1 MENNEQTL
9 GGQNE
14 LKDLYPVLIGFGKAI
29 LPDTEVALNID
40 KRLFEEKYTSLLLP
54 GSVFVATDRLND
66 GSGIGTLVQIN
77 SVEPKED
84 VRTFLGHSLLRVK
97 LEDIAYFNEIPFA
110 KVIDYPYVKDC
121 DEDTIASYGNI
132 ISSGIHRLIGMKNSD
147 KVYREIAPFD
157 LKDPNKWI
165 NRFGPAFPSADTNAL
180 FYAKNLSERL
190 EIIAV
195 AIGVILEQSKIRDEI
210 EKKVQENID
219 KSQREYYLRE
229 ELKVI
234 NEELYGGED
243 EREKYEQAIAELKAS
258 DEVKEKLTRELNK
271 MLALQTGSP
280 ESFVCKNYIDTV
292 LALPWGKY
300 SDERVDIEEA
310 RKILEEDHY
319 GIREVKDRVL
329 EYLAVHALAGGNI
342 TNILCLVGPPGV
354 GKTSIVASIA
364 RALGREYVRASLG
377 GVHDEAEIRGHRR
390 TYIGSMPGR
399 IIAGIKK
406 AGTSNPVFLLD
417 EIDKLGADYKGD
429 PSNALL
435 EVLDPAQNSTYQDH
449 YIDLP
454 FDLSKVMF
462 ITTAN
467 TLSTMSRPLLDRM
480 EIIELGSYLPEEKHQ
495 IAVRFLLPKQLAK
508 YNLAKE
514 KVQVTDDAIDA
525 IIRFYTREA
534 GVRRLE
540 QLIGK
545 ILRKV
550 AVAICGGAE
559 MVVVGSKNLEE
570 FLGIPKFIESDATKQ
585 DKVGVVH
592 GLAWTENGGELL
604 DVECLLMPGKDKKI
618 VTGNLGNVM
627 KESVEIALSCARSFA
642 AKELGLSADMS
653 DKDLHVHFPDGAVPK
668 DGPSAGCAISTAIL
682 SALTGKAVRGDYAIT
697 GELSLV
703 GRVIPIG
710 GVKEKCV
717 AAFRNGIDKVILP
730 SENRK
735 DVADIPEELR
745 ERIHFTYVDTVD
757 EVYRILLRL

>member
-1 MENNEQTL
+1 MNENDISLSEQ
-9 GGQNE
+9 NS
-14 LKDLYPVLIGFGKAI
+14 LKELYPVLPGFNRAI
-29 LPDTEVALNID
+29 LPDTDVNLNID
-40 KRLFEEKYTSLLLP
+40 KRLYEEKYRSLLVP
-54 GSVFVATDRLND
+54 GAAFVATDLLKE

-77 SVEPKED
+77 SLHDKENAQS
-84 VRTFLGHSLLRVK
+84 FLGRSLMRVK
-97 LEDIAYFNEIPFA
+97 IEEVIFSNEVAFA
-110 KVIDYPYVKDC
+110 KILDYPYEKDC

-132 ISSGIHRLIGMKNSD
+132 ISSGIHRLAASKNAE
-147 KVYREIAPFD
+147 KVYRELPPFD
-157 LKDPNKWI
+157 LHDPNKWI
-165 NRFGPAFPSADTNAL
+165 NACGPAFHNADTNAL
-180 FYAKNLSERL
+180 FYAQKLSERL

-195 AIGVILEQSKIRDEI
+195 AIGVQLDQTKIREEI
-210 EKKVQENID
+210 EKKIQANID

-234 NEELYGGED
+234 NEELYGSDD
-243 EREKYEQAIAELKAS
+243 EREKYEQAIADLNAS
-258 DEVKEKLTRELNK
+258 DEVKDKLTRELNK
-271 MLALQTGSP
+271 MFSLQTGSP
-280 ESFVCKNYIDTV
+280 ESFVCKNYLDTV

-300 SDERVDIEEA
+300 SEENTDIAHA
-310 RKILEEDHY
+310 REVLDEDHY
-319 GIREVKDRVL
+319 GIQEVKDRII
-329 EYLAVHALAGGNI
+329 EYLAVHNLSGGNV

-364 RALGREYVRASLG
+364 KALGREYVRASLG

-435 EVLDPAQNSTYQDH
+435 EVLDPKQNSTYQDH

-467 TLSTMSRPLLDRM
+467 SLQPMSRPLLDRM
-480 EIIELGSYLPEEKHQ
+480 EIIELGSYLPEEKRL
-495 IAVRFLLPKQLAK
+495 IARKFLLPKQMENYHL
-508 YNLAKE
+508 KE
-514 KVQVTDDAIDA
+514 EDVSLSDGAIDRM
-525 IIRFYTREA
+525 IRFYTREA

-550 AVAICGGAE
+550 AVA
-559 MVVVGSKNLEE
+559 VVEQKGKVIVDAADLEKY
-570 FLGIPKFIESDATKQ
+570 LGIPKFADTDTDRQ
-585 DKVGVVH
+585 DRVGVVH
-592 GLAWTENGGELL
+592 GLAWTENGGETL
-604 DVECLLMPGKDKKI
+604 DVECLVMNGKDKKI

-627 KESVEIALSCARSFA
+627 KESVEIALSDARKYAES
-642 AKELGLSADMS
+642 LGYKIDLSE
-653 DKDLHVHFPDGAVPK
+653 KDIHVHFPDGAVPK

-682 SALTGKAVRGDYAIT
+682 SALIGKPVRGDYAIT

-717 AAFRNGIDKVILP
+717 AALRNGIVKVILP
-730 SENRK
+730 LENKK
-735 DVADIPEELR
+735 DVQDIPDALR
-745 ERIHFTYVDTVD
+745 EQITFTFVERVE
-757 EVYRILLRL
+757 EVYKILLSL

>member
-1 MENNEQTL
+1 MAENEPILVGENQF
-9 GGQNE
+9 
-14 LKDLYPVLIGFGKAI
+14 KDLYPVLVGFGKAI
-29 LPDTEVALNID
+29 LPDAEVALNID
-40 KRLFEEKYTSLLLP
+40 KRLYEEKYTSLLLA
-54 GSVFVATDRLND
+54 GSFFVATDGLKD
-66 GSGIGTLVQIN
+66 GSGIGTLVRID
-77 SVEPKED
+77 SVEAKQD
-84 VRTFLGHSLLRVK
+84 VQTFYGHSLLRVT
-97 LEDIAYFNEIPFA
+97 LVDVAFFNEIPFA
-110 KVIDYPYVKDC
+110 KIVDYPYEKDC

-132 ISSGIHRLIGMKNSD
+132 ISSGIHRLIAAKNAD
-147 KVYREIAPFD
+147 KVYRDLAPFD
-157 LKDPNKWI
+157 IKDPNKWI
-165 NRFGPAFPSADTNAL
+165 NRFGPAFPAADTNAL
-180 FYAKNLSERL
+180 FYAKKLSERL
-190 EIIAV
+190 EMIAV
-195 AIGVILEQSKIRDEI
+195 AIGVQLDQSKIRDEI

-234 NEELYGGED
+234 NEELYGGDD
-243 EREKYEQAIAELKAS
+243 EREKYEEKIAAINAS
-258 DEVKEKLTRELNK
+258 DEVKEKLTAELNK
-271 MLALQTGSP
+271 MLSLQTGSP
-280 ESFVCKNYIDTV
+280 ESFVCKNYLDTV
-292 LALPWGKY
+292 LALPWGKC
-300 SDERVDIEEA
+300 SEETVDVEAARRVLD
-310 RKILEEDHY
+310 EDHY
-319 GIREVKDRVL
+319 GIQEVKDRVL
-329 EYLAVHALAGGNI
+329 EYLAVHSLGEGTI

-449 YIDLP
+449 SIDLP

-467 TLSTMSRPLLDRM
+467 SLATMSRPLLDRM

-495 IAVRFLLPKQLAK
+495 IAVKFLLPKQLAK
-508 YNLAKE
+508 YHLDAE
-514 KVQVTDDAIDA
+514 KCVVTEDAIDA

-545 ILRKV
+545 ILRKGAV
-550 AVAICGGAE
+550 AVCGGADR
-559 MVVVGSKNLEE
+559 VTVTASDLERY
-570 FLGIPKFIESDATKQ
+570 LGVPKFLESDAAK
-585 DKVGVVH
+585 DSRVGVVH

-604 DVECLLMPGKDKKI
+604 DVECLVMPGKDKKI

-627 KESVEIALSCARSFA
+627 KDSVEIALSSARAFA
-642 AKELGLSADMS
+642 SKELGVSADLS

-682 SALTGKAVRGDYAIT
+682 SAITEKPVRGDYAIT

-717 AAFRNGIDKVILP
+717 AALRNGIDKVILP
-730 SENRK
+730 SENKK
-735 DVADIPEELR
+735 DVADIPEALR
-745 ERIHFTYVDTVD
+745 ERLHFTFVDTVA
-757 EVYRILLRL
+757 EVYRILLSL